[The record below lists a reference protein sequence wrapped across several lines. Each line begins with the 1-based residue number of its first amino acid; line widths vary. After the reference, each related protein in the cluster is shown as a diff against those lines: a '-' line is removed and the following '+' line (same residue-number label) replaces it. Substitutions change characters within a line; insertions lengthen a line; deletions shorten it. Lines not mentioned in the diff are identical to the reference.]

1 MCSFAYRE
9 TPHTTTGFSPFELL
23 LGRNP
28 TGPLDV
34 LRQNWTGTTSTD
46 LVSFVTYVHKRLED
60 ATAAATE
67 MEATAKSSIKTY
79 YNRGAKSQVFE
90 IGDLVLF
97 LKPSTKVKFNAQ
109 WQGPYSVEDRL
120 SDTTYSVRKLRHG

>member
-1 MCSFAYRE
+1 M
-9 TPHTTTGFSPFELL
+9 
-23 LGRNP
+23 
-28 TGPLDV
+28 